1 MIGIKDNMF
10 GEDDDV
16 KTIAS
21 DDEKVYKPYRTPAP
35 KSSSECIRTL
45 KLEIKRG
52 IDYDK
57 LLAKF

>member
-1 MIGIKDNMF
+1 MIGIKDNTF

-35 KSSSECIRTL
+35 KSSSECIRCIRTL
-45 KLEIKRG
+45 KLNE
-52 IDYDK
+52 
-57 LLAKF
+57 

>member
-1 MIGIKDNMF
+1 MIGIKDNTF

-45 KLEIKRG
+45 KLNANNNG
-52 IDYDK
+52 D
-57 LLAKF
+57 